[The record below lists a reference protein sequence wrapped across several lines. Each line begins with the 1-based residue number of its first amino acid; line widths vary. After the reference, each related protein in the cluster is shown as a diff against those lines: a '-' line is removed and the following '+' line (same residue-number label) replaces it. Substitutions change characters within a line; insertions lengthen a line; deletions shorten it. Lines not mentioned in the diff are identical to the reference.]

1 MRAYRPLRNIT
12 GLLRTHQP
20 TLTYTRLPR
29 QFISSSHSR
38 KMASSAPNTSS
49 SSSSPN
55 PSNAPQPTS
64 SGEEQQ
70 QQHAPL
76 PLPAPPAL
84 DAAAAKQVYV
94 GGEGVKL
101 DHLGPLVVHE
111 DGTLSRVANWGEMA
125 EIERE
130 NTLRVLGRRNRMRL
144 DALKEKR
151 AAEAA
156 GADAGE
162 GKGSG

>member
-1 MRAYRPLRNIT
+1 
-12 GLLRTHQP
+12 
-20 TLTYTRLPR
+20 
-29 QFISSSHSR
+29 
-38 KMASSAPNTSS
+38 MASSVPNSS
-49 SSSSPN
+49 SSSAN

-64 SGEEQQ
+64 SEEEQ

-111 DGTLSRVANWGEMA
+111 DGTLSRVSNWGEMA

-144 DALKEKR
+144 DALKKQR
-151 AAEAA
+151 AAEA

-162 GKGSG
+162 EKGSG

>member
-1 MRAYRPLRNIT
+1 MRAYRPLRNIAV
-12 GLLRTHQP
+12 LSRTHQP
-20 TLTYTRLPR
+20 TLTYTRAPH
-29 QFISSSHSR
+29 QFISYSHSR
-38 KMASSAPNTSS
+38 KMTSSAPNANSS
-49 SSSSPN
+49 SSN
-55 PSNAPQPTS
+55 PSNSAHPISP
-64 SGEEQQ
+64 EEDQ

-76 PLPAPPAL
+76 PLPAPPSL
-84 DAAAAKQVYV
+84 DAEAAAQQVYV

-144 DALKEKR
+144 DALKKKR
-151 AAEAA
+151 AAEA
-156 GADAGE
+156 GTGE
-162 GKGSG
+162 GNGSG